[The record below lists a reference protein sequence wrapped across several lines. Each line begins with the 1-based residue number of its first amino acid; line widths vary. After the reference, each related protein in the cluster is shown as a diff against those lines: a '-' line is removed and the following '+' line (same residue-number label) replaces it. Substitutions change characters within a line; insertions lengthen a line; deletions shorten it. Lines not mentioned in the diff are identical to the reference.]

1 MTGSET
7 GNYNNKI
14 KRVASGSRIGRM
26 PAPARARG
34 PAGSR
39 QRLVS
44 GASRAGA
51 PMPVRAFCSNVSVA
65 AARGPYNKRPMN
77 LFRALL
83 TVSGF
88 TLLSRVTG
96 LARETLIARAFG
108 ASQFT
113 DAFYVAFRI
122 PNLLRRLSAE
132 GAFSQAFV
140 PILAEFKNQKGHDAT
155 KALVDAMSTVLAWA
169 LALLSLAGIAGAS
182 WVVFAVASGLR
193 TDGQAFPLAVAM
205 TRIMFPYI
213 VFISLTTLA
222 SGVLNTYKRFSLPA
236 FAPVLLNVAF
246 IVAAVFVAPHL
257 KVPVY
262 ALAWAVIAGGALQ
275 FAVQL
280 PGLKKIDMMPAIGVN
295 PLRALAHPGVKRVL
309 AKMVPATFAVS
320 VAQLSLIIN
329 TNIAS
334 RLGQGAVSWIN
345 YADRLMEFPTA
356 LLGVALGTILLP
368 SLSKA
373 HVDAD
378 STEYSAL
385 LDWGLRVTFLLAAPS
400 ALALFF
406 FAEPLTATLFNYG
419 KFDAHTVTMVA
430 RALATYG
437 IGLVGIILIKILA
450 PGFYAKQDIKTPVK
464 IAIGVLVV
472 TQLSNYVF
480 VPIIGHAGLTL
491 SIGVG
496 ACLNSL
502 LLFIGLRRRGIYQP
516 SSGWLRFFAQLAGAS
531 LVLAGVMHWLAINFD
546 WTAMRAAP
554 LERIALMAA
563 CLVLFAALYFG
574 MLWLM
579 GFKYAYFRRRA
590 K

>member
-1 MTGSET
+1 MKTAVAVHVRAQKPAIIATKSSEWQVERDNRRA
-7 GNYNNKI
+7 GH
-14 KRVASGSRIGRM
+14 RQ
-26 PAPARARG
+26 RARFSASA
-34 PAGSR
+34 AGR
-39 QRLVS
+39 ATQR
-44 GASRAGA
+44 
-51 PMPVRAFCSNVSVA
+51 
-65 AARGPYNKRPMN
+65 PYNKRPMN

-108 ASQFT
+108 ASQYT

-140 PILAEFKNQKGHDAT
+140 PILAFDPEIAEGQVR
-155 KALVDAMSTVLAWA
+155 KALVDAMSTVLAGA
-169 LALLSLAGIAGAS
+169 LAVLSVVGIAGAS
-182 WVVFAVASGLR
+182 WVVFAVASGLHS
-193 TDGQAFPLAVAM
+193 DGQAFPLAVTM

-222 SGVLNTYKRFSLPA
+222 SGVLNTYKSFSLPA

-246 IVAAVFVAPHL
+246 IAAAVFVAPHL
-257 KVPVY
+257 KVPVF
-262 ALAWAVIAGGALQ
+262 ALAWAVIVGGVLQ
-275 FAVQL
+275 FLVQL
-280 PGLKKIDMMPAIGVN
+280 PGLKKIDMVPLIGLN
-295 PLRALAHPGVKRVL
+295 PLRALRHPGVKRVL

-378 STEYSAL
+378 SHEYSAL

-406 FAEPLTATLFNYG
+406 FATPLTATLFNYG

-464 IAIGVLVV
+464 IAIGVLIV
-472 TQLSNYVF
+472 TQISNYVF
-480 VPIIGHAGLTL
+480 VPLIGHAGLTL

-502 LLFIGLRRRGIYQP
+502 LLFLGLRKRGIYQP
-516 SSGWLRFFAQLAGAS
+516 SPGWLRFFVQLIGAA
-531 LVLAGVMHWLAINFD
+531 LVLAGLMHWLSISFD
-546 WTAMRAAP
+546 WTGMRTQP
-554 LERIALMAA
+554 LDRIALMAA

-574 MLWLM
+574 MLWVM

>member
-1 MTGSET
+1 
-7 GNYNNKI
+7 
-14 KRVASGSRIGRM
+14 
-26 PAPARARG
+26 
-34 PAGSR
+34 
-39 QRLVS
+39 
-44 GASRAGA
+44 
-51 PMPVRAFCSNVSVA
+51 
-65 AARGPYNKRPMN
+65 MN

-96 LARETLIARAFG
+96 LVRETLIARAFG

-140 PILAEFKNQKGHDAT
+140 PILAEFKNQQGHDAT

-169 LALLSLAGIAGAS
+169 LALLSAVGVALAS
-182 WVVFAVASGLR
+182 WVVLGVASGLKAE
-193 TDGQAFPLAVAM
+193 GPAFGMAVTM

-222 SGVLNTYKRFSLPA
+222 SGVLNTYRSFSLPA
-236 FAPVLLNVAF
+236 FAPVLLNVSF
-246 IVAAVFVAPHL
+246 IAAAVFVAPHL
-257 KVPVY
+257 KMPVY
-262 ALAWAVIAGGALQ
+262 ALAWAVIVGGVAQ

-280 PGLKKIDMMPAIGVN
+280 PGLKKIDMAPRIGIN
-295 PLRALAHPGVKRVL
+295 PKAALAHPGVKRVL
-309 AKMVPATFAVS
+309 WKMLPATFAVS

-334 RLGQGAVSWIN
+334 RLGPGAVSWIN

-378 STEYSAL
+378 THEYSAL

-400 ALALFF
+400 ALGLFF
-406 FAEPLTATLFNYG
+406 FAEPLTATLFHYG
-419 KFDAHTVTMVA
+419 HFDDRSVVMVG
-430 RALATYG
+430 RALAAYG
-437 IGLVGIILIKILA
+437 VGLVGLILIKILA

-464 IAIGVLVV
+464 IGVGVLIA
-472 TQLSNYVF
+472 TQLSNALF
-480 VPIIGHAGLTL
+480 VPLFAHAGLTL
-491 SIGVG
+491 SVGLG
-496 ACLNSL
+496 ACVNAL
-502 LLFIGLRRRGIYQP
+502 LLFIGLRRRGIYTP
-516 SSGWLRFFAQLAGAS
+516 LGGWRLFFMQLAGAS
-531 LVLAGVMHWLAINFD
+531 LVLAGAMHWCALNFD
-546 WTAMRAAP
+546 WIGLHARP
-554 LERIALMAA
+554 LARIALLGA

-574 MLWLM
+574 MLGLM

>member
-1 MTGSET
+1 
-7 GNYNNKI
+7 
-14 KRVASGSRIGRM
+14 
-26 PAPARARG
+26 
-34 PAGSR
+34 
-39 QRLVS
+39 
-44 GASRAGA
+44 
-51 PMPVRAFCSNVSVA
+51 
-65 AARGPYNKRPMN
+65 MN

-140 PILAEFKNQKGHDAT
+140 PILAEFKNQQGHDAT

-169 LALLSLAGIAGAS
+169 LAFVSVLGVLGSS
-182 WVVFAVASGLR
+182 WVVYVVASGLR
-193 TDGQAFPLAVAM
+193 ADGQAFELAVAM

-213 VFISLTTLA
+213 IFISLTTLA
-222 SGVLNTYKRFSLPA
+222 AGVLNAYGSFSLPA
-236 FAPVLLNVAF
+236 FAPVLLNIVF
-246 IVAAVFVAPHL
+246 IIAAAFVAPHM

-262 ALAWAVIAGGALQ
+262 ALAWAVVVGGVLQ
-275 FAVQL
+275 FLVQL
-280 PGLKKIDMMPAIGVN
+280 PGLKKIDMAPRIRLN
-295 PLRALAHPGVKRVL
+295 PFAALAHRGVKRVL
-309 AKMVPATFAVS
+309 WKMVPATFAVS

-334 RLGQGAVSWIN
+334 RLGPGAVSWIY

-373 HVDAD
+373 HVDED
-378 STEYSAL
+378 PHEYSAL
-385 LDWGLRVTFLLAAPS
+385 LDWGLRVTFLLAVPS

-406 FAEPLTATLFNYG
+406 FAEPLAASLFNYG
-419 KFDAHTVTMVA
+419 RFDGHSVVMVG
-430 RALATYG
+430 RALAAYG
-437 IGLVGIILIKILA
+437 VGLIGLILIKILA

-464 IAIGVLVV
+464 IGIAVLIV

-480 VPIIGHAGLTL
+480 VPVFAHAGLTL
-491 SIGVG
+491 SIGLG
-496 ACLNSL
+496 ACVNAS
-502 LLFIGLRRRGIYQP
+502 LLFIGLRRRGIYTP
-516 SSGWLRFFAQLAGAS
+516 SSGWLRFFVQLAGAS
-531 LVLAGVMHWLAINFD
+531 LILAGAMHWCAINFD
-546 WTAMRAAP
+546 WIGLHARPAA
-554 LERIALMAA
+554 RIALLAA
-563 CLVLFAALYFG
+563 CIVLFAALYFSILG
-574 MLWLM
+574 LM